1 MKREHSAT
9 HRPKAARDIHVSQ
22 MVAVGRR
29 DNGEPVSQ
37 EDSGLPKREWRELMA
52 DLEREK
58 S

>member
-52 DLEREK
+52 DLDREG
-58 S
+58 